1 MQKKSCT
8 DYMYDTY
15 ARWQVGNRGAKLET
29 GAKTKHGRPDHN
41 TNARKLSERKGSGG
55 TVQGDMRT
63 GELAT
68 KRTAQVGKQKDAR
81 Q

>member
-1 MQKKSCT
+1 
-8 DYMYDTY
+8 MYHTY
-15 ARWQVGNRGAKLET
+15 AKRQVGNRGAKLET